1 MGRRGNP
8 ARLVIALSIAG
19 VLAIFILYTS
29 AFGRGTPSI
38 QPSQLAGHRGTVSL
52 VGKVTGSYTGNGH
65 DTPLRFHLRDRNGT
79 ASVPVAYRG
88 SVPDLFKSGRE
99 VVVEGKLSGGT
110 FVADSLVTKCPS
122 KYVPAK
128 SSSST

>member
-1 MGRRGNP
+1 VGRRGNP

-52 VGKVTGSYTGNGH
+52 VGKVAGAYTGNGH
-65 DTPLRFHLRDRNGT
+65 DTPLRFRLRDRNGT

-122 KYVPAK
+122 KYTPAK

>member
-1 MGRRGNP
+1 M
-8 ARLVIALSIAG
+8 IALSIAG

-65 DTPLRFHLRDRNGT
+65 DTPLRLHLRDRNGT